1 LKLQSQVSR
10 RVEKKEYRKFWIVI
24 PNEVVERLGW
34 ESGEELEPEVKG
46 QTLIIRNVSRKVL
59 MAKHGLDK
67 GSIFK
72 PLTQLRNIGSAMS
85 GKMYVCKCGMI
96 FDSADKFNEHM
107 KEVQR
112 KQLVL
117 PG

>member
-1 LKLQSQVSR
+1 MNTPARVPCPHGHCVFHSR
-10 RVEKKEYRKFWIVI
+10 A
-24 PNEVVERLGW
+24 
-34 ESGEELEPEVKG
+34 KG
-46 QTLIIRNVSRKVL
+46 SRIIRGPQRRGSNDKHLSYVTIPRKVL

-72 PLTQLRNIGSAMS
+72 PLTQLRNIGSAIS

>member
-1 LKLQSQVSR
+1 M
-10 RVEKKEYRKFWIVI
+10 
-24 PNEVVERLGW
+24 RLSKDLVGKAGKNLNPR
-34 ESGEELEPEVKG
+34 SKDKRLSYVTFP
-46 QTLIIRNVSRKVL
+46 RKVL
-59 MAKHGLDK
+59 MTKHGLDK

>member
-1 LKLQSQVSR
+1 MTLSKDSVGKAVKNLSTRSEDKHLSFVPPQVA
-10 RVEKKEYRKFWIVI
+10 
-24 PNEVVERLGW
+24 
-34 ESGEELEPEVKG
+34 
-46 QTLIIRNVSRKVL
+46 VL

-72 PLTQLRNIGSAMS
+72 PLDQLRNIGSAMS

-107 KEVQR
+107 NEVQR
-112 KQLVL
+112 R
-117 PG
+117 